1 MAPAIDRTP
10 PYLQVVSALRKQIVG
25 GELKDGDR
33 IPSVRDLATEWSISQ
48 ATAMKAVAALRAD
61 GLVES
66 VTGVGTIV
74 RTQSTLHRSA
84 GDRFARMLSTGKIYA
99 PGEFAKIVE
108 AGMAVPPVWVADHL
122 GIEEGAEAVR
132 RRRITHNEAG
142 PVGAS
147 ISWFAPELAASV
159 PALLSTER
167 IPGGTPSAIEAV
179 TGQRGVSSTDSSTAD
194 AATDQQAADL
204 DIEPGS
210 PVTIGRNVL
219 RDAEGAV
226 IEVGE
231 YVSAGGRWT
240 TVEHHYA

>member
-25 GELKDGDR
+25 GELNDGDR
-33 IPSVRDLATEWSISQ
+33 IPSVRQLADQWSISQ

-84 GDRFARMLSTGKIYA
+84 GDRFGRMLSTGKIYA
-99 PGEFAKIVE
+99 PGEYAKITS

-122 GIEEGAEAVR
+122 GIDEGAEAVR
-132 RRRITHNEAG
+132 RHRVTHNEAG
-142 PVGAS
+142 PVGIS
-147 ISWFAPELAASV
+147 TSWFAPELGESV

-179 TGQRGVSSTDSSTAD
+179 TGQRGVSSSDSSTA
-194 AATDQQAADL
+194 ALATDDQAAEL

-210 PVTIGRNVL
+210 PVTTGRNVL
-219 RDAEGAV
+219 RDVEGSV

>member
-1 MAPAIDRTP
+1 MAPEIDRTP

-25 GELKDGDR
+25 GDLNDGDR
-33 IPSVRDLATEWSISQ
+33 IPSVRQLADEWSISQ

-74 RTQSTLHRSA
+74 RTQSNLHRSA
-84 GDRFARMLSTGKIYA
+84 GDRFGRMLSTGKIYA
-99 PGEFAKIVE
+99 PGEYARIVS
-108 AGMAVPPVWVADHL
+108 AGMAVPSTRVADHL
-122 GIEEGAEAVR
+122 GIDEGAEAVR
-132 RRRITHNEAG
+132 RHRITYNDAG
-142 PVGAS
+142 PIGAS
-147 ISWFAPELAASV
+147 TSWFAPELAELV

-179 TGQRGVSSTDSSTAD
+179 TGQRAANSSDTSTAA
-194 AATDQQAADL
+194 AATQDQAAEL
-204 DIEPGS
+204 GIEPGS
-210 PVTIGRNVL
+210 PVTIGHNVL
-219 RDAEGAV
+219 RDTDGGV

-240 TVEHHYA
+240 TVEHNYS